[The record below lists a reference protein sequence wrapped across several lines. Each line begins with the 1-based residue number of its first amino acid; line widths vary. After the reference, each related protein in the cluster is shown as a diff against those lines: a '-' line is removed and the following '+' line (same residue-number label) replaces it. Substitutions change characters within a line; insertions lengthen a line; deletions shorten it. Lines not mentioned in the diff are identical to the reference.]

1 MLCYITGGDKMNKLK
16 ELRKDKNLTQAELA
30 KLLDVDRSTIA
41 QWERGENMPR
51 AKMLIRLAKIF
62 KCKVDALLCV

>member
-1 MLCYITGGDKMNKLK
+1 MNKLK
-16 ELRKDKNLTQAELA
+16 ELRKDRNLTQAELA

-51 AKMLIRLAKIF
+51 TKTLIRLAKVF

>member
-1 MLCYITGGDKMNKLK
+1 MLCYITEGDKMNKLK
-16 ELRKDKNLTQAELA
+16 ELRKEKNLTQAELE

-51 AKMLIRLAKIF
+51 AKMLIRIAKLF
-62 KCKVDALLCV
+62 KCKVDVLLCV

>member
-1 MLCYITGGDKMNKLK
+1 MKK
-16 ELRKDKNLTQAELA
+16 ETPCIVAQRIKERRQQLSKTQAELA